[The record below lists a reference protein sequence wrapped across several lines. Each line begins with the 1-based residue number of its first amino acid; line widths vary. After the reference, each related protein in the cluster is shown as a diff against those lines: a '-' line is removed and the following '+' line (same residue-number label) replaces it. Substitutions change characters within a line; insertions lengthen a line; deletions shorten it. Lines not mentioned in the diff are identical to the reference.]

1 MDRSG
6 APGRRCGDTGS
17 PISTRRQ
24 LLRSLAI
31 VGTALLS
38 AACAQSASQ
47 TVSRTAASTIT
58 SRSSSART
66 APAGKRTALNVYY
79 WGSLAEQQC
88 YKALHAGFEQTH
100 PSITL
105 QMNPGVGGV
114 PYYQKL
120 EAMAAGGT
128 TPDVFRL
135 APNWFAS
142 LAAKQLPATLDPYV
156 AADKFPLKQY
166 WSALVQSWRYNGK
179 LLSMPEIGNVLV
191 LLYNVDLFKKAGVTD
206 PNTANAAKQ
215 WTWKTFVTAAQ
226 RLTQGNG
233 ATKQFGCSFITA
245 IQQLLPWIWSAGGRL
260 FADDAHPTKLDMSDP
275 HTVAAFQWL
284 ADLLNKYRVAPP
296 PSYTATISP
305 NILFYTGRL
314 GMYATLTD
322 LGTVRQQ
329 INGKFNWDVG
339 PLPAGPAG
347 HVNFAGGAGWAL
359 ANTSRVH
366 DQGWL
371 VLAYIASKPGQEQYV
386 SRQLEI
392 PVLKTLATGAW
403 LKLPPP
409 PVHRQPILAALHE
422 ARPIPKSPQMLQLAA
437 QAINPELD
445 LLWSGKVD
453 AKTAMAAIDQKGNG
467 LLHQS

>member
-1 MDRSG
+1 MDRFG
-6 APGRRCGDTGS
+6 ASGRRCNATGS
-17 PISTRRQ
+17 PLLTRRR
-24 LLRSLAI
+24 LLQALAI
-31 VGTALLS
+31 TAAATLS
-38 AACAQSASQ
+38 TACAQPASQ
-47 TVSRTAASTIT
+47 TVSKTVASTSA
-58 SRSSSART
+58 SRSLPART
-66 APAGKRTALNVYY
+66 TPLGKRVALTVYY
-79 WGSLAEQQC
+79 WGSLAELQC
-88 YKALHAGFEQTH
+88 YKALHAGFEQAH
-100 PSITL
+100 PNLTL

-128 TPDVFRL
+128 APDVFRL

-142 LAAKQLPATLDPYV
+142 LAAKQLLAPLDPYV
-156 AADKFPLKQY
+156 AADKFPLQHY

-179 LLSMPEIGNVLV
+179 LMSMPEIGNVLV

-206 PNTANAAKQ
+206 PNTATAAKQ
-215 WTWKTFVTAAQ
+215 WTWKDFVTAAQ
-226 RLTQGNG
+226 RLTHGRE
-233 ATKQFGCSFITA
+233 ATKQFGCSFLTA

-260 FADDAHPTKLDMSDP
+260 FTNDAQPTKLDMSDP

-284 ADLLNKYRVAPP
+284 ADLINKYQVAPP
-296 PSYTATISP
+296 PSYTATVSP

-359 ANTSRVH
+359 ASSSHLH

-371 VLAYIASKPGQEQYV
+371 LLTYIASKPGQEQYV

-392 PVLKTLATGAW
+392 PVLKTLAVGAW

-409 PVHRQPILAALHE
+409 PVHRQPMLTALHE

-467 LLHQS
+467 LLHQG